1 MNIDNLV
8 CPTCG
13 APVKLKN
20 RFVKVAVCDYCGQT
34 LVVQDDKLDPTG
46 KTAKMTDYPTPF
58 KIGRFGRLKGDEFEV
73 IGMVRYEYD
82 EGFWDEWCL
91 NMGGDKLVWIEED
104 EGLFRS
110 FERVR
115 IKSAIQSWE
124 EVYPGSTITINNIDI
139 FITEK
144 NSAKILGAV
153 GNLTVK
159 RVPGTTLKYLDGT
172 GDEKQF
178 TIEFYE
184 NSINLKAGEDLDR
197 ADFTFKED

>member
-1 MNIDNLV
+1 
-8 CPTCG
+8 
-13 APVKLKN
+13 
-20 RFVKVAVCDYCGQT
+20 
-34 LVVQDDKLDPTG
+34 
-46 KTAKMTDYPTPF
+46 PF